1 MGILGTQTCA
11 VCGTNVRPPHARYR
25 IANKEIICKECYQK
39 AQIQADQM
47 KLGRILLSADQI
59 KKQIRDIDK
68 FKKMANKKS
77 NKIRDALVK
86 FGVSTTD
93 IDQFPS
99 EKIANISLTLKKHET
114 ILNALT
120 VNDGPQ
126 MAILAL
132 TFEKII
138 QLTTDDVLLFPLAA
152 ITHLQTN
159 DANQLSFEF
168 DGHVF
173 TFSSLNASLIR
184 EFATQVQDRLE

>member
-173 TFSSLNASLIR
+173 TFNSLNASLIR

>member
-86 FGVSTTD
+86 FGVSTAD

-99 EKIANISLTLKKHET
+99 EKIANIILTLKKHET

>member
-1 MGILGTQTCA
+1 
-11 VCGTNVRPPHARYR
+11 
-25 IANKEIICKECYQK
+25 
-39 AQIQADQM
+39 M

-168 DGHVF
+168 DGRVF
-173 TFSSLNASLIR
+173 TFSSSNASLIR

>member
-152 ITHLQTN
+152 ITHLQIN
-159 DANQLSFEF
+159 DSNQLSFEF

>member
-120 VNDGPQ
+120 VNDGTQ

-138 QLTTDDVLLFPLAA
+138 QLTTDNVLLFPLAA

-168 DGHVF
+168 DGRVF
-173 TFSSLNASLIR
+173 TFSSSNASLIR
-184 EFATQVQDRLE
+184 EFTTQVQDRLE